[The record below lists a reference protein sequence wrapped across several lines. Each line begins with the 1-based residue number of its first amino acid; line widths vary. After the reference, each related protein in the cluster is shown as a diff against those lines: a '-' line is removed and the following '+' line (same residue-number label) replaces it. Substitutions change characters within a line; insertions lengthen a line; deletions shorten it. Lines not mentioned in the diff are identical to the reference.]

1 MQEIRIEGYLGKDP
15 QVKNSNGRDYAMFS
29 VGCSSKTNR
38 IDANGQDVYETT
50 WYNVFCKPEEANGLF
65 KGSRVL
71 VTGRPKFSLY
81 ADRNNQTR
89 IDISISFPKIYLCQ
103 NVFEKKA
110 DAQTQ
115 QPATSSQPQQQ
126 QAPQQTPAI
135 EQPQTTWKEDDDLPF

>member
-1 MQEIRIEGYLGKDP
+1 MQEIKIEGYLGKDP

-29 VGCSSKTNR
+29 VGCSSKTNK
-38 IDANGQDVYETT
+38 IEANGDAVYETT

-81 ADRNNQTR
+81 ADKNNQTR

-103 NVFEKKA
+103 NVFEKKEGV
-110 DAQTQ
+110 QTQQ

-126 QAPQQTPAI
+126 QTPTAT
-135 EQPQTTWKEDDDLPF
+135 QPQTMEAEDDDLPF